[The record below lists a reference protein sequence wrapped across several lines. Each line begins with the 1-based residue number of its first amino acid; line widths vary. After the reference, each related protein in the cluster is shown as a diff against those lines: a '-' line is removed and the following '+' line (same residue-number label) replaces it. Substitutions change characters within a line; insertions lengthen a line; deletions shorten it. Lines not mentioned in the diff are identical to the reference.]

1 MTNLH
6 ELNRILEK
14 PCLTEKMIDRFISK
28 KVIKKETSTGE
39 IKGHVK
45 KAEHNLDFI
54 KDAIRLKYLD
64 WAITGCYYA
73 CYHAALALI
82 SKRGYSSKNHQAT
95 LCILIKEFY
104 NKEFTKED
112 IGLISKFF
120 GYKDI
125 LFYAETKNRREDA
138 SYSTNVLFDKN
149 ETERLRT
156 ETVMF
161 VSKAK
166 DILDNEI

>member
-1 MTNLH
+1 M
-6 ELNRILEK
+6 LEK
-14 PCLTEKMIDRFISK
+14 PYLTKKMIDSFINK

-39 IKGHVK
+39 IRGHLK

-54 KDAIRLKYLD
+54 KDAIKLDYLD

-82 SKRGYSSKNHQAT
+82 LKKGYSSKNHHAT

-104 NKEFTKED
+104 NKELTKED
-112 IGLISKFF
+112 IGLISKFLE
-120 GYKDI
+120 YKDI
-125 LFYAETKNRREDA
+125 LFYVETKNRREDA
-138 SYSTNVLFDKN
+138 TYSTKLLFDNK
-149 ETERLRT
+149 ETENLRID
-156 ETVMF
+156 TVMF

-166 DILDNEI
+166 EILNS